1 MSHRPGAQV
10 VTAGE
15 ARRDCGEYRQ
25 AAGAVATG
33 LVHGSLAADGTYRLN
48 QIDQIAQARRAA
60 GVCQHRAHRYHQPD
74 TASSKAASP
83 PRA

>member
-1 MSHRPGAQV
+1 VSHRPGAQV

-33 LVHGSLAADGTYRLN
+33 LVHGSLAADGTYRPN

-60 GVCQHRAHRYHQPD
+60 AAICTSSHGNKHHR
-74 TASSKAASP
+74 
-83 PRA
+83 